1 MNNRLIIKIKTT
13 LTVLLILIIF
23 VVCFALDASAQSV
36 QNATGY
42 INSKGGVNVRTG
54 TSVFTRKVMTIP
66 DNKKVSIS
74 EVVFSS
80 NSNGTA
86 KDKWYYINY
95 GGKSGYVRS
104 DLINKVEYSAVAG
117 RTSASLNSRLGAG
130 TGFKSVTT
138 FGKNVN
144 LTILLKARA
153 NKSNSMWYMIK
164 YNGGYNYVASSWV
177 DITGS
182 IFSSNSGGTS
192 NNAGIPTPSPDTKP
206 SQDNN
211 QSNSNKPTNGNGSS
225 TANNGDVTNSKTNNN
240 SSGSNSSGNTNQTTN
255 DFEKLITAFPE
266 DYKVKLRQLH
276 AAHPNWK
283 FVAKNTGVDWNTA
296 LSKES
301 RDGVS
306 LINGSYPLSY
316 RDTNSYSFK
325 AKDQTRPLYKG
336 ASKSSGSVGTA
347 SANTDII
354 LLDEVFTSNN
364 GSDDAK
370 FTHIKTTDGQTGYI
384 QGSVTNEN
392 YSLEVFG
399 TVKGG
404 YTNIRKGA
412 GTGYGRVGGV
422 NTGDKIS
429 IVLTAKASDGVVWY
443 KIKHGSGFAYI
454 CSTFVTVDKT
464 KVNSSSVQKQPSS
477 SKPASASDAHVVY
490 GTAKKNTAYRVGPS
504 DIFKE
509 SGNLT
514 SGQNVTIINSVKNI
528 DNRNW
533 YKIAVNGN
541 VYYVP
546 FDTVTAS
553 GEVKT
558 GDASV
563 AGKVSDYLNYRS
575 SYDVT
580 SKPAGTFSKN
590 TELVITGA
598 IKSGNYNWYRVQYKG
613 TTYYAV
619 SNWITVTDQ
628 KYNGQEATAPVE
640 ENTQSEKPA
649 VVGIESLEGVGRFT
663 ASGTYIPK
671 DGSTWFNAN
680 TEVVGYYMDPRNF
693 LNENN
698 IYMFEDLSYQSYQSH
713 AAVSKIIS
721 GTALERNGFMASWF
735 VNAGQQNGISPIALA
750 ARARQETGGGS
761 IAISGYVFPDGK
773 SAYNP
778 YNIGAY
784 SNANPVMRGLE
795 YAKKQGWDTKQKAV
809 FGGAKFI
816 ASGYIKQGQNSVYF
830 QRFNVSNGASKVGTH
845 QYMTNISACYTE
857 SISTKNSYSAYGI
870 TNEAL
875 VFIIPVYNNMPA
887 STALPH

>member
-1 MNNRLIIKIKTT
+1 MNNRLKIKVTT
-13 LTVLLILIIF
+13 FLSVLIFSLLLIAF
-23 VVCFALDASAQSV
+23 SVLDASAQSV

-42 INSKGGVNVRTG
+42 INSKGGVNVRLG
-54 TSVFTRKVMTIP
+54 TSVFTKKVMVIP
-66 DNKKVSIS
+66 NNKKVTIT

-86 KDKWYYINY
+86 KDKWYHINF

-104 DLINKVEYSAVAG
+104 DLIDRVEYSAVSG
-117 RTSASLNSRLGAG
+117 RTSDSVNCRLGAG
-130 TGFKSVTT
+130 TGFRSVSI

-144 LTILLKARA
+144 LTVLLKARA
-153 NKSNSMWYMIK
+153 NKSNATWYMIK
-164 YNGGYNYVASSWV
+164 YNGGYNYVAASWV

-182 IFSSNSGGTS
+182 IFSSNNSGTS
-192 NNAGIPTPSPDTKP
+192 NNAGNTNSTPTTKP
-206 SQDNN
+206 EQDNN
-211 QSNSNKPTNGNGSS
+211 QSNTNKPTPGTGSS
-225 TANNGDVTNSKTNNN
+225 TASNNSDTSANINSNSNSNN
-240 SSGSNSSGNTNQTTN
+240 SSSTSSQTSS
-255 DFEKLITAFPE
+255 DFERTITSFPE

-283 FVAKNTGVDWNTA
+283 FVAQNTGIDWNTA

-316 RDTNSYSFK
+316 RDVSSYSFK
-325 AKDQTRPLYKG
+325 AKDQTRPLYNG
-336 ASKSSGSVGTA
+336 ASKSSGLAGTA
-347 SANTDII
+347 SANTNIT
-354 LLDEVFTSNN
+354 LLDEVFSANN
-364 GSDDAK
+364 GSEDSK
-370 FTHIKTTDGQTGYI
+370 FVHVKTASGQTGYI

-392 YSLEVFG
+392 YSVEVNG

-412 GTGYGRVGGV
+412 GTGYGKIGGA
-422 NTGDKIS
+422 NTGNKVS

-443 KIKHGSGFAYI
+443 KIKSGSGFAYI
-454 CSTFVTVDKT
+454 CSKFVTIEETKNDKVVSNKAAAPKT
-464 KVNSSSVQKQPSS
+464 SSSNNSS
-477 SKPASASDAHVVY
+477 VVY
-490 GTAKKNTAYRVGPS
+490 GTIKQDTAYRIGPS
-504 DIFKE
+504 YIFKE
-509 SGNLT
+509 AGNLT
-514 SGQNVTIINSVKNI
+514 AGQNVTIINSVKNV
-528 DNRNW
+528 DNSNW
-533 YKIAVNGN
+533 YKVAVKGK

-546 FDTVTAS
+546 SETIAAS
-553 GEVKT
+553 GEVNS

-563 AGKVSDYLNYRS
+563 SGKVHDYLNYRA
-575 SYDVT
+575 SYDLT

-590 TELVITGA
+590 TEVVITGA
-598 IKSGNYNWYRVQYKG
+598 INSGNYNWYRVQYKG
-613 TTYYAV
+613 TTYYAAA
-619 SNWITVTDQ
+619 NWITVYDQ
-628 KYNGQEATAPVE
+628 KYDGQEATAPVE
-640 ENTQSEKPA
+640 ENKDGEEHA
-649 VVGIESLEGVGRFT
+649 VVGIESLKGVGRFT

-671 DGSTWFNAN
+671 DGSTWFNAS
-680 TEVVGYYMDPRNF
+680 TDVVGYYMDPRNF

-698 IYMFEDLSYQSYQSH
+698 IYMFEDLSYQSYQSQ

-735 VNAGQQNGISPIALA
+735 VTAGQQNGISPIALA

-761 IAISGYVFPDGK
+761 IAISGYVFPDGN

-809 FGGAKFI
+809 LGGAKFI

-830 QRFNVSNGASKVGTH
+830 QRFNVANGASKVGTH

-870 TNEAL
+870 TNESL
-875 VFIIPVYNNMPA
+875 VFIIPVYSNMPS
-887 STALPH
+887 STSLPH